1 MTSFPIPKCCAS
13 GGVPQSNICIPLD
26 LRAFSVVI
34 PAPPP
39 RSPLLSS
46 SALNDSVNF
55 DEWVDMQGLVEEE
68 EEEEEEDGDSDVD
81 MDIATPSTADEENN
95 AGSGHR
101 DNGEAGGASS
111 TPPDTTT
118 AAVTNDKATPTP
130 PASPT
135 SPSPSPSP
143 AAWYAH
149 HPILDIENLDL
160 LGVRQR
166 RVRFAINHYDRLARD
181 DAERPTHVDPKAVL
195 WAYKPPTPYVAGQ
208 SCVDAL
214 VERERERQRQRQK
227 RRRMMSS
234 LAAAPMLRGPVVQ
247 DVRVGRG
254 SMRMEVDM
262 DDDAGQLRS
271 EEQQQEWVE
280 SERERKRQQRHLHTI
295 QARTNETAALQE
307 RLEQQQ
313 AHQQNQQNQQN
324 QQERKNQQR
333 MDEQRQKQQMQTPP
347 RQQQGAFLHRRQR
360 SDQQWAT
367 PQQTSSPQLQQ
378 RTTPHHHHR
387 RQRSDQSWATPRQTA
402 SPQMVNHQQ
411 CTPHH
416 HHRRQRSDQSW
427 ATPRQRLGL
436 NEYEDDMKV
445 EEETIQRQKAM
456 RPVLVYERS
465 TSRCTWR
472 PRSLVV
478 DIAPKAMHA
487 IPIPLPTA
495 SSHSTSATL
504 TPLFTPTPHI
514 PTILLYIPLSPTHA
528 HTYNSTG
535 GFKSCARCTAAGLRE
550 LRRVAALV
558 RGELVPEDLGW
569 RPAARD
575 IIGGTAHG
583 TAAWSPP
590 RQRQNNY
597 QGRPARIYHQA

>member
-55 DEWVDMQGLVEEE
+55 DEWVDMQGLVEE

-181 DAERPTHVDPKAVL
+181 DVERPTHIDPKAVL
-195 WAYKPPTPYVAGQ
+195 WAYKPPTP
-208 SCVDAL
+208 
-214 VERERERQRQRQK
+214 
-227 RRRMMSS
+227 
-234 LAAAPMLRGPVVQ
+234 
-247 DVRVGRG
+247 
-254 SMRMEVDM
+254 
-262 DDDAGQLRS
+262 
-271 EEQQQEWVE
+271 
-280 SERERKRQQRHLHTI
+280 
-295 QARTNETAALQE
+295 
-307 RLEQQQ
+307 
-313 AHQQNQQNQQN
+313 
-324 QQERKNQQR
+324 
-333 MDEQRQKQQMQTPP
+333 
-347 RQQQGAFLHRRQR
+347 
-360 SDQQWAT
+360 
-367 PQQTSSPQLQQ
+367 
-378 RTTPHHHHR
+378 
-387 RQRSDQSWATPRQTA
+387 
-402 SPQMVNHQQ
+402 
-411 CTPHH
+411 
-416 HHRRQRSDQSW
+416 
-427 ATPRQRLGL
+427 
-436 NEYEDDMKV
+436 
-445 EEETIQRQKAM
+445 
-456 RPVLVYERS
+456 
-465 TSRCTWR
+465 
-472 PRSLVV
+472 
-478 DIAPKAMHA
+478 
-487 IPIPLPTA
+487 
-495 SSHSTSATL
+495 
-504 TPLFTPTPHI
+504 
-514 PTILLYIPLSPTHA
+514 
-528 HTYNSTG
+528 TG

-569 RPAARD
+569 
-575 IIGGTAHG
+575 
-583 TAAWSPP
+583 PP
-590 RQRQNNY
+590 VVGEVGEGEGESAGAESAGAEGEGLDEGQGQGQDRQYGKRATTDRQRYNQN
-597 QGRPARIYHQA
+597 QDRWSGADKKRTKRTERTKRPESRNRKSTVLTYLTYLTYLIQVARSTPTV